1 MLDGVTLSHLTNDET
16 DRTHPSINMGIPQYN
31 ALEDKACASYFQ
43 RKGLPKSVKNVKE
56 VSREKGRERRNGRD
70 GGGKFYAKVDFL
82 LAGWREDE
90 LHDGGCV

>member
-1 MLDGVTLSHLTNDET
+1 
-16 DRTHPSINMGIPQYN
+16 MGIPQYN

-56 VSREKGRERRNGRD
+56 VSREKGRERRNGTE